1 MNYQG
6 LNDAQVAES
15 RCLHGENVLTPV
27 KRDPLWKQFL
37 RGFKDPLIVILLV
50 ALSLS
55 VGIAIYEAY
64 IDADHSFKPFFEPVG
79 IFVAIFLA
87 TGLSFWFEMKAN
99 KEFAILNQ
107 VNDEEPVQVWRNG
120 AVTQIPRK
128 DVVVGDIVVVNTG
141 DEIPADGRLLEAASM
156 SVDESTLTGEP
167 SCMKT
172 TDESHFDPEATYRSD
187 TLMRGTKV
195 MEGHGVYEV
204 TAVGDNT
211 ENGKVFKESQI
222 DNSVK
227 TPLNEQLDR
236 LGRMVSIS
244 SYVIAAIIV
253 VGRMVMYFTHH
264 AQFDWLDFIQ
274 YALQTLMIAVTLV
287 VVAVP
292 EGLPMAVTLSLAY
305 SMRRMLRTNN
315 LVRKMHACETMGAT
329 TVICT
334 DKTGTLTQNR
344 MQVYKADFYGLPSD
358 PGDSALSGGIVEE
371 GIAANSTAQLDFSDP
386 AKPQVLGNPTEGALL
401 LWLRDNGVDYARV
414 KKGLTVLD
422 ELPFTTER
430 KYMAT
435 VVESAVIKDADGRA
449 ARVAYVKGAPEIVL
463 GMCRSLPE
471 GVTREDIDARLLGYQ
486 NQAMRTLGFAYQV
499 LGEGEDVIVDNA
511 FIGKN
516 LTFLGITAISDPVRS
531 DVPEAVREV
540 LDAGVKV
547 KIVTGDTPAIAR
559 EIGCQIGLWT
569 AADSD
574 ANIVTGADIAAMS
587 DDELERRVA
596 DIKII
601 ARARPMDKKRLVEA
615 LQRNNEVVAVTGDGT
630 NDAPALKAAH
640 VGLSMGDGTS
650 VAKEASDITI
660 IDNSFSSIGRAV
672 MWGRSLYRNLQ
683 RFIMFQL
690 TVNVCACLI
699 VLAGAFMGMESPL
712 TVTQMLWVNLI
723 MDTFAAMALASLPPS
738 EDVMRDKPRSR
749 KSFIITPAMW
759 RRIVGMG
766 VGFFIILFA
775 VLSFFQHAVAA
786 GPGAESII
794 SLVKSGLGGFHE
806 LTAYELSLFF
816 TFFVFLQFWNMFN
829 ARAFGTGRSALHLK
843 ECSGFLTI
851 AFVIL
856 VGQFVIVT
864 CGYGFFN
871 VVPLRWSDWLIIIS
885 GTSIVFWAG
894 ELFRVMHRRH

>member
-128 DVVVGDIVVVNTG
+128 YVVVGDIVVVNTG

-358 PGDSALSGGIVEE
+358 AGDSALSGGIVEE

-559 EIGCQIGLWT
+559 EIGRQIGLWT

-786 GPGAESII
+786 GPDAESII